1 MDQRPRRSLSGG
13 LCIALLFAQQTVT
26 LCHAGGAVVAWG
38 DNSALQSQV
47 PAGLSNAV
55 AVSAGFL
62 HSVALRS
69 DGTVVSWGYN
79 FFGQTNTPP
88 GLTNVTAISA
98 GYSLSLALKSD
109 GSLAGWGSPAVPGG
123 LNNVTAIAA
132 GWDHALAL
140 KSDGTVM
147 AWGTQTSVP
156 AAATNVIAIAAG
168 NGHSLALRLD
178 GTVVGWG
185 DNAYGKTN
193 VPAGLNNVVAIAAGE
208 DHSLALKG
216 DGAVVAWGGN
226 YSGQAT
232 IPAGLSNVVGIA
244 AGALHSLALKNDG
257 TLAAWGDNTHNQS
270 IIQPGLS
277 GYFAISGG
285 GYHSL
290 ALKGNGMPVLTV
302 QPTSQRVATG
312 RTVSF
317 PALAAGAQPLSYQWN
332 RNGTNLP
339 GATSYLLSLSN
350 VQLTDSGSYTAVAGN
365 FAGSVTSAVAVLT
378 VIISPPVVLI
388 QPQDLNAFCGD
399 TAIFQP
405 GIDGSSPLRYQWRF
419 EDGTI
424 PGATQS
430 NLVLSNVLPAQAG
443 RYSVVVTNGSG
454 AITSAVAR
462 LTVPIEPPYITSPL
476 AVTAKQGQS
485 FGYQITGLHSP
496 TRFGAGPLP
505 LGLTVNSNGFIS
517 GAPLESGTFGPLITT
532 INACSSDSEALVI
545 NIDSSAPV
553 ITSPLSVLGTEEAGF
568 SYQITA
574 TGSPTNFGA
583 TSLPLGLT
591 LNPTNG
597 LISGVSVY
605 SGNFDSTIFASNVW
619 GFGSATLHFSFA
631 NAPISGL
638 SIANVTYNYSSPYLL
653 DFQFSLR
660 DDNDPTIG
668 HAVVADPRLFTV
680 VCKEDDVPISASETA
695 VISER
700 GSSKLLKA
708 YLVLDFTESI
718 ASLDNGDSNG
728 DGISDAVENMV
739 GGAQEFVNQQP
750 GDAQIGV
757 YEFHRDD
764 VAPQKVVGLTTD
776 KALLNRSIAGIWT
789 NYVQWFPAGSRC
801 WDGLVAAIGALGA
814 TNKDEQHFV
823 IFVSDGKDES
833 STSTV
838 TGVITAATNNRVK
851 VYCIGFGSELDAS
864 TLQSITTETGG
875 RYYTAGTPADLAVEF
890 AEIGKDLNGQ
900 YLLRWATLK
909 RATST
914 STSFM
919 PSFAVTYQGLTALS
933 PTNPIITTT
942 NITPP
947 ATNPPPDVTNIII
960 APYFPVQHAGDVT
973 IGSLR
978 LVANAEVLPRSVTLR
993 AFYVPRYIRQF
1004 RIHYRANWPC
1014 TSTLLSSD
1022 VGQILN
1028 GWSLSETADGAGGKW
1043 LQLISP
1049 YPQSLTNSI
1058 PFGALGNLVK
1068 FSLRDMVDST
1078 NAFSLITMDN
1088 TVYTNTGGQSF
1099 VIENTNSFLAAY
1111 PVLPYGTPVPWLIA
1125 HGFVNN
1131 FAAAELGDAD
1141 GDGALNWQEYQA
1153 NTDPLNGASK
1163 FVIRSVSRAID
1174 GRLQILVSTALNR
1187 TYRVDSSS
1195 DLLNWQVV
1203 QDNIQGT
1210 GSDVLVTDT
1219 RFLPGITR
1227 LFYRVQAR

>member
-1 MDQRPRRSLSGG
+1 LGG
-13 LCIALLFAQQTVT
+13 LSLAFLFAQQTAT

-38 DNSALQSQV
+38 DNSALQTQI
-47 PAGLSNAV
+47 PAGLTNALAV
-55 AVSAGFL
+55 AAGFL
-62 HSVALRS
+62 HSAALKS

-88 GLTNVTAISA
+88 GLANVIAIAA
-98 GYSLSLALKSD
+98 GYSQTLALKSD
-109 GSLAGWGSPAVPGG
+109 GSVTGWGSPSVPVG
-123 LNNVTAIAA
+123 LNSVTSIAA

-140 KSDGTVM
+140 KSNGTVI
-147 AWGTQTSVP
+147 AWGTQTIVP
-156 AAATNVIAIAAG
+156 VAATNVIAIAAG

-178 GTVVGWG
+178 GTVVAWG
-185 DNAYGKTN
+185 DNAYNKTN

-208 DHSLALKG
+208 DHNLALKG
-216 DGAVVAWGGN
+216 DGTVVAWGGN
-226 YSGQAT
+226 YASQAT
-232 IPAGLSNVVGIA
+232 IPVGLSNVVGIA
-244 AGALHSLALKNDG
+244 AGALHSIALKADG
-257 TLAAWGDNTHNQS
+257 TLVAWGDNTHNQS
-270 IIQPGLS
+270 TIQPGLA

-290 ALKGNGMPVLTV
+290 ALRGNGVPVIIV

-312 RTVSF
+312 RTVNF

-332 RNGTNLP
+332 RNGTNLL
-339 GATSYLLSLSN
+339 GATNSLLSLSN
-350 VQLTDSGSYTAVAGN
+350 VQLTDSGSYAVVVGN
-365 FAGSVTSAVAVLT
+365 FAGSVTSAVVALT
-378 VIISPPVVLI
+378 VIISPPVVLV
-388 QPQDLNAFCGD
+388 QPQDLSTFCGD
-399 TAIFQP
+399 TAILQVS
-405 GIDGSSPLRYQWRF
+405 IDGSSPLRYQWRF
-419 EDGTI
+419 ENGTI

-430 NLVLSNVLPAQAG
+430 SLVLSKVLPAQAG
-443 RYSVVVTNGSG
+443 EYSVVVTNGSG
-454 AITSAVAR
+454 AITSTVAH
-462 LTVPIEPPYITSPL
+462 LTVTIEPPFITSPL
-476 AVTAKQGQS
+476 TVVAKQGQS
-485 FGYQITGLHSP
+485 FGYQITGLHFP
-496 TRFGAGPLP
+496 TQFGAGFLP
-505 LGLTVNSNGFIS
+505 LGLTIDSNGFIS
-517 GAPLESGTFGPLITT
+517 GAPIESGTFGSSITT
-532 INACSSDSEALVI
+532 INACSSDTETLVI

-553 ITSPLSVLGTEEAGF
+553 ITSSLSVLGTEEAGF

-574 TGSPTNFGA
+574 TGSPTSFGA
-583 TSLPLGLT
+583 KGLPLGLT

-605 SGNFDSTIFASNVW
+605 AGNFDATIFATNVW
-619 GFGSATLHFSFA
+619 GFGSATLHFSFG
-631 NAPISGL
+631 NASIGGL

-660 DDNDPTIG
+660 DDNDPTMG
-668 HAVVADPRLFTV
+668 RAVVADPRLFTV

-695 VISER
+695 VITER

-739 GGAQEFVNQQP
+739 GGAQEFVNQQA

-757 YEFHRDD
+757 YEFHREDL
-764 VAPQKVVGLTTD
+764 APQKVVGLTTD

-801 WDGLVAAIGALGA
+801 WDGLAAAIGGLGA
-814 TNKDEQHFV
+814 SNKDEQHFV

-838 TGVITAATNNRVK
+838 SSVITAATSSGVK
-851 VYCIGFGSELDAS
+851 VYCIGFGAELDAP
-864 TLQSITTETGG
+864 TLQSITTATGG
-875 RYYTAGTPADLAVEF
+875 RYYTAGSPSDLAVEF

-909 RATST
+909 RST
-914 STSFM
+914 STNSSFM
-919 PSFAVTYQGLTALS
+919 PSFALTYQGLTAFS
-933 PTNPIITTT
+933 PTNPITTTT

-947 ATNPPPDVTNIII
+947 ATNPPPPVTNFII
-960 APYFPVQHAGDVT
+960 APFFPAQHTGDVT

-978 LVANAEVLPRSVTLR
+978 LVANAEVLPKAVTLR

-1004 RIHYRANWPC
+1004 RFLYRANWPC
-1014 TSTLLSSD
+1014 TTTLQSSD
-1022 VGQILN
+1022 VGQILH
-1028 GWSLSETADGAGGKW
+1028 GWTLSESDYAGGGGVKL
-1043 LQLISP
+1043 LQLTSP

-1068 FSLRDMVDST
+1068 FSMRDMVDATTS
-1078 NAFSLITMDN
+1078 FSIITVDN
-1088 TVYTNTGGQSF
+1088 TVYTNTGNQSF
-1099 VIENTNSFLAAY
+1099 IIENTNSFLTTY

-1125 HGFVNN
+1125 HGFFNN
-1131 FAAAELGDAD
+1131 FAGAELADPD

-1153 NTDPLNGASK
+1153 NTDPLDAQSK
-1163 FVIRSVSRAID
+1163 FVIRSVTRAID
-1174 GRLQILVSTALNR
+1174 GRFQILVSTALNR

-1195 DLLNWQVV
+1195 DLVNWQVV
-1203 QDNIQGT
+1203 LDNIVGT
-1210 GSDVLVTDT
+1210 GSDSLVTDT
-1219 RFLPGITR
+1219 RFLPGTTR